1 MTTAEAI
8 EHRHSIRKYTD
19 QPITGAVR
27 DNLSAF
33 IDSVSVESGLEFRF
47 CLDEPKAFDS
57 LLAHYG
63 RFSGVR
69 NYIAISG
76 PAGKDEAV
84 GYFGEKIVL
93 YAETLGLNTCW
104 VALTY
109 SKSKASFAR
118 SNSVKPYLV
127 VALGYGAEQGKAHR
141 SKALSA
147 VMRAE
152 APVPQWFINGVKA
165 ALLAP
170 TAVNQQKFL
179 FTLSEDG
186 KVKAEAGRGFW
197 SKVDLGIVKYHFEI
211 GAGKENFTW
220 K

>member
-19 QPITGAVR
+19 KPITGAVR

-33 IDSVSVESGLEFRF
+33 IDSVSVESGLEFRL

-84 GYFGEKIVL
+84 GYYGEKIVL

-109 SKSKASFAR
+109 SKANASFAR
-118 SNSVKPYLV
+118 SDSVKPYLV
-127 VALGYGAEQGKAHR
+127 IALGYGADRQLYYVQQE
-141 SKALSA
+141 SESA
-147 VMRAE
+147 
-152 APVPQWFINGVKA
+152 
-165 ALLAP
+165 
-170 TAVNQQKFL
+170 
-179 FTLSEDG
+179 SE
-186 KVKAEAGRGFW
+186 
-197 SKVDLGIVKYHFEI
+197 
-211 GAGKENFTW
+211 
-220 K
+220 